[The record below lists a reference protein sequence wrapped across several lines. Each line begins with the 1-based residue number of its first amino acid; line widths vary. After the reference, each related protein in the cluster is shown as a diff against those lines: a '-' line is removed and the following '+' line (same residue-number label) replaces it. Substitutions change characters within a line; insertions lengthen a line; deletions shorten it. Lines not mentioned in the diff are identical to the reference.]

1 MFVRNL
7 SSPRFHVKSFISVV
21 FWILVLALM
30 GCGGADSLTK
40 TRQYTART
48 PNYAVT
54 VSETTKQ
61 GHCHRRRI
69 TLRSRSGLH
78 RVPVVSKIVAVDT
91 DCDMEID
98 RFRPLTRAEDKDTW
112 MANGPYIRRDV
123 VKAYYKTVV
132 YETASR

>member
-7 SSPRFHVKSFISVV
+7 SLSRFYTVPLSSIALWMFA
-21 FWILVLALM
+21 FALV
-30 GCGGADSLTK
+30 GCGGSNALTD

-48 PNYAVT
+48 TNYAVT

-91 DCDMEID
+91 NCDMEID

-112 MANGPYIRRDV
+112 TTNGPYIRRDV

-132 YETASR
+132 YETAIR